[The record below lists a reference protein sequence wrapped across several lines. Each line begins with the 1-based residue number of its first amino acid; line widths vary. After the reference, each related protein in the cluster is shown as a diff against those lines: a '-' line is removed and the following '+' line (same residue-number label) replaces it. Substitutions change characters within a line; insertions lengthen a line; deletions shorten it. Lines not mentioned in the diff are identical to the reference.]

1 MKKLQA
7 AGLLSAMVL
16 TGACQDKSAGSKSS
30 VVPKTDDEKTFY
42 TMGTLMGSRLKTINL
57 TDREVGLVM
66 AGVQDSAKGQERKD
80 VNLAEYRT
88 KVQTVIRKRMEKH
101 SEKEKVAGQAYLD
114 KFISSEG
121 GTKSESGFAY
131 KVLKAGT
138 GSKPKSTDTV
148 EVHYHGTLIDGTVFD
163 SSVERKS
170 KISFPLNRVIKCW
183 TEGMQLVGVGGKI
196 RLVCPSE
203 LAYGEHGAPPK
214 IPGGA
219 TLVFDVE
226 LFSVKSGDD
235 KKAAKSN

>member
-1 MKKLQA
+1 
-7 AGLLSAMVL
+7 
-16 TGACQDKSAGSKSS
+16 
-30 VVPKTDDEKTFY
+30 
-42 TMGTLMGSRLKTINL
+42 MGSRLKTINL
-57 TDREVGLVM
+57 SDREVSLVK

-114 KFISSEG
+114 KFVSSDG
-121 GTKSESGFAY
+121 GTKSDSGFAY

-138 GSKPKSTDTV
+138 GAKPKSTDTV

-183 TEGMQLVGVGGKI
+183 TEGMFVGIGGKI

-214 IPGGA
+214 IPGGN
-219 TLVFDVE
+219 
-226 LFSVKSGDD
+226 FSI
-235 KKAAKSN
+235 